1 MRRRRVLSSLLLAC
15 IICSI
20 ISGPTY
26 ASDIWTVEDLPVDPW
41 AELEEIQG
49 RGPEASAAPELEE
62 SAQLPGLMAVND
74 RSVMAASSGTDS
86 AADYTWTITSI
97 GSTMYYGPSSTISGS
112 TIQSISAGAQWVF
125 SVDDS
130 SSGMI
135 IGQPV
140 ASSGSYCFFANTNP
154 LTIRVA
160 TSLNFN
166 SHDYSTIYVN
176 GYISSHLY
184 LLYKNNSIRYSIEP
198 ETFQLMVNGSP
209 YGEIMDYGTG
219 FDIELDVESLGGIT
233 SLGFYFYYP
242 TYTTSFSQGGTTSK
256 VSLGYWLDA
265 STLSFSTQDVSSG
278 LLASI
283 LAWLSNILDAIVSLP
298 GRVAS
303 AISNVLQSLFVP
315 SQEDF
320 STLKANY
327 ATLLSERL
335 GFIYQGFEWV
345 VDFATTF
352 LGSMQSAG
360 SYSFT
365 FPGVSVPMNGQTY
378 TIIPETAVSLENGV
392 MAVLRPILGTIIS
405 FVSVIAFSNSA
416 FDMVTALISGASY
429 FEYLRSKKKGEDEA

>member
-1 MRRRRVLSSLLLAC
+1 MG
-15 IICSI
+15 I
-20 ISGPTY
+20 
-26 ASDIWTVEDLPVDPW
+26 DPW
-41 AELEEIQG
+41 GELQDIQEQQTENSSD
-49 RGPEASAAPELEE
+49 PASARVAEGEN
-62 SAQLPGLMAVND
+62 VNF
-74 RSVMAASSGTDS
+74 SVMGVARAASAGTDS
-86 AADYTWTITSI
+86 AADYTWTITST
-97 GSTMYYGPSSTISGS
+97 GSTMYYGPESTISGS

-125 SVDDS
+125 SVNDS

-140 ASSGSYCFFANTNP
+140 NSSGSYCFFANTNP
-154 LTIRVA
+154 LTMRIA

-198 ETFQLMVNGSP
+198 KTFQLMVNGSP

-242 TYTTSFSQGGTTSK
+242 TYTTSFSQGGGFSK

-298 GRVAS
+298 GRIAS

>member
-1 MRRRRVLSSLLLAC
+1 MG
-15 IICSI
+15 I
-20 ISGPTY
+20 
-26 ASDIWTVEDLPVDPW
+26 DPW
-41 AELEEIQG
+41 GELQDIQ
-49 RGPEASAAPELEE
+49 EQQTENSSDSASARVAEGEN
-62 SAQLPGLMAVND
+62 VNF
-74 RSVMAASSGTDS
+74 SVMGVARAASAGTDS
-86 AADYTWTITSI
+86 AADYTWTITST
-97 GSTMYYGPSSTISGS
+97 GSTMYYGPQSTISGS
-112 TIQSISAGAQWVF
+112 TIQSINAGAQWVF

-184 LLYKNNSIRYSIEP
+184 LLYKNNSVRYMIEP
-198 ETFQLMVNGSP
+198 KTFQLMVNGSP
-209 YGEIMDYGTG
+209 YGDVMDYGTG

-298 GRVAS
+298 GRIAS

-320 STLKANY
+320 TNLKMQY
-327 ATLLSERL
+327 ETLLEERL
-335 GFIYQGFEWV
+335 GFIWQAGEWV
-345 VDFATTF
+345 VTF
-352 LGSMQSAG
+352 GQSILTAVQG
-360 SYSFT
+360 GNEYTFT
-365 FPGVSVPMNGQTY
+365 FPGISFPMNGTTY
-378 TIIPETAVSLENGV
+378 VLAEPAQVSLQNGFFEV
-392 MAVLRPILGTIIS
+392 VRPVLGTIVAIIC
-405 FVSVIAFSNSA
+405 VIAFVNTA
-416 FDMVTALISGASY
+416 EDMVAAVVSGATY
-429 FEYLRSKKKGEDEA
+429 FEYLKVRREDDN

>member
-1 MRRRRVLSSLLLAC
+1 M
-15 IICSI
+15 
-20 ISGPTY
+20 
-26 ASDIWTVEDLPVDPW
+26 DPW
-41 AELEEIQG
+41 EELEEIQG
-49 RGPEASAAPELEE
+49 MGPEASAAPELEE
-62 SAQLPGLMAVND
+62 RAQLPGLMAVND
-74 RSVMAASSGTDS
+74 RSVMAASAGTDS
-86 AADYTWTITSI
+86 AADYTWTITST
-97 GSTMYYGPSSTISGS
+97 GSTMYYGPESTISGS
-112 TIQSISAGAQWVF
+112 TIQSISAGYQWVF
-125 SVDDS
+125 SVNDS

-140 ASSGSYCFFANTNP
+140 NSSGSYCFFANTNP
-154 LTIRVA
+154 LTMRIA

-198 ETFQLMVNGSP
+198 KTFQLMVNGSP

-242 TYTTSFSQGGTTSK
+242 TYTTSFSQGGGFSK

-298 GRVAS
+298 GRIAS

-320 STLKANY
+320 TNLKMQY
-327 ATLLSERL
+327 ETLLEERL
-335 GFIYQGFEWV
+335 GFIWQAGEWV
-345 VDFATTF
+345 VTF
-352 LGSMQSAG
+352 GQSILTAVQG
-360 SYSFT
+360 GNEYTFT
-365 FPGVSVPMNGQTY
+365 FPGISFPMNGTTY
-378 TIIPETAVSLENGV
+378 VLAEPAQVSLQNGFFEV
-392 MAVLRPILGTIIS
+392 VRPVLGTIVAIIC
-405 FVSVIAFSNSA
+405 VIAFVNTA
-416 FDMVTALISGASY
+416 EDMVAAVVSGATY
-429 FEYLRSKKKGEDEA
+429 FEYLKGRREDDN